1 MAESTRRLPS
11 WMLTTPPPA
20 ASSDADEQQ
29 PKTNTS
35 KGGHLKVSP
44 RNGNAKKRKKAD
56 RGETAVSQTTPGG
69 DGVSI
74 TVEPPGDDR
83 LLTVQDLVAI
93 AEEYVR
99 AANDV
104 GSEKNPSIKGERR
117 SRAVSSGIDL
127 QGGVTVNKH
136 NSPNASCSSMQK
148 STAEQIP
155 ETVSTAGDPAQDM
168 LHLFLG
174 PLLAK
179 PVTNEKNDVSS
190 RMDLDFAFDAMRH
203 SHNHVE
209 AAAVPPLKEKKKSSL
224 RDKVSGLTKEIWADF

>member
-11 WMLTTPPPA
+11 WMLATPPPA
-20 ASSDADEQQ
+20 ASSDAAEQQ

-44 RNGNAKKRKKAD
+44 RNGNAKKRKKANRD
-56 RGETAVSQTTPGG
+56 ETAVSQTTPCG
-69 DGVSI
+69 DGV
-74 TVEPPGDDR
+74 VEPPGDDR

-104 GSEKNPSIKGERR
+104 GSEKNPSIKGECR

-136 NSPNASCSSMQK
+136 NSPAASCSSMQK

-155 ETVSTAGDPAQDM
+155 VTVSTTGDPAHDM

-174 PLLAK
+174 PLLTK

-209 AAAVPPLKEKKKSSL
+209 AAAVPPPLKEKKKSSL